1 VVGVPY
7 ILMAKNKKETQNI
20 TEADLIKELQYLVK
34 EGFVVYNPVD
44 ETYRMKTEEE
54 LEAEIKN
61 VR

>member
-1 VVGVPY
+1 
-7 ILMAKNKKETQNI
+7 MAKNKKETQNI

>member
-1 VVGVPY
+1 MVGVPY

-34 EGFVVYNPVD
+34 EGFVVYNPAD